1 MSLLTNPI
9 LLRMFALLFVA
20 LFAFFIGRMVI
31 RHLRASLTEE
41 VTPLTAPGSSPES
54 FPLQTYNAVIQQLKQ
69 QKHELESE
77 QQADRRRARTS
88 ENVSVAVLS
97 NLPSGVL
104 FFTPNG
110 LLRQS
115 NAAARRILGLA
126 SPTGMSMADVFRD
139 AATSNSGSLAEQ
151 LAASARARSGPKMF
165 EAHYLSPLADE
176 RVLEITAAPV
186 SAPDGELLGMACLI
200 NDKTEVA
207 EMRRRQQEQGEISA
221 EMALSLRNSLAT
233 ISGYAQQLAAARDP
247 ELARHLA
254 ADVAA
259 EAAHLDRTIGTFL
272 ASRNSDSALA
282 MAKSR

>member
-9 LLRMFALLFVA
+9 VLRMFALFFVA
-20 LFAFFIGRMVI
+20 LFAFFAGRLAI

-41 VTPLTAPGSSPES
+41 VVASTPAVPSAES

-77 QQADRRRARTS
+77 NQAEKRRAKTS
-88 ENVSVAVLS
+88 ENISSAVLS
-97 NLPSGVL
+97 NLPCGVL

-115 NAAARRILGLA
+115 NGAARRILGLA
-126 SPTGMSMADVFRD
+126 SPTGMSIAEIFRD
-139 AATSNSGSLAEQ
+139 ATTSDSRSLVEH
-151 LAASARARSGPKMF
+151 LNASARAKSAHKLL
-165 EAHYLSPLADE
+165 EARYVSPSAE
-176 RVLEITAAPV
+176 EKALEVTAAPV
-186 SAPDGELLGMACLI
+186 SAQDGELLGMACLI
-200 NDKTEVA
+200 NDKTDLA
-207 EMRRRQQEQGEISA
+207 RMRRQQEEHGEISA
-221 EMALSLRNSLAT
+221 EMALALRNSLAS
-233 ISGYAQQLAAARDP
+233 ISGYAQQLAASRDP

-259 EAAHLDRTIGTFL
+259 EAAHLDRTIGSFL
-272 ASRNSDSALA
+272 ASRNSPPALA